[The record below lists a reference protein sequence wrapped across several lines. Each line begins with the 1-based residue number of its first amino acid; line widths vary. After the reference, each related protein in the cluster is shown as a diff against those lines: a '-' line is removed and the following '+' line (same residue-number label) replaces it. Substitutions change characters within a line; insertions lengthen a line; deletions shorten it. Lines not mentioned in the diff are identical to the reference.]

1 MGEQRLR
8 VVIYQDDP
16 DTWVGRGIEHDV
28 QAEGRTIGETVR
40 ALLRTIHAHVEARE
54 RHDRPPLSAF
64 RPAPQPYWNAFTAGA
79 PVPLSQLGA
88 IAPRH
93 WEISVAIARH
103 RPTEA
108 RNPNPGHRTRNAIAV
123 R

>member
-1 MGEQRLR
+1 MEQRLR
-8 VVIYQDDP
+8 VLIYQDDP

-40 ALLRTIHAHVEARE
+40 AVLRTIQAHVEADA
-54 RHDRPPLSAF
+54 RHDHSSLSTF
-64 RPAPQPYWNAFTAGA
+64 RPAPQAYWNAFTAGA

-88 IAPRH
+88 VAPRH

-103 RPTEA
+103 RPTET
-108 RNPNPGHRTRNAIAV
+108 RNPQPRGAARLTQSA
-123 R
+123 